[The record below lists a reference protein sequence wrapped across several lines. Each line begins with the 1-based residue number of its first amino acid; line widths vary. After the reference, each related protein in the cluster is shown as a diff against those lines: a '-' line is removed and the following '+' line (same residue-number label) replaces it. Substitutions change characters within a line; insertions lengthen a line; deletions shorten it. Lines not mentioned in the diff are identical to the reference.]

1 MTFYLNKQLQ
11 LDAMLCNLGSADQ
24 NALHH
29 YAAMEAAAT
38 ERMITSVSQANITAE
53 VMQRALGISDQHAL
67 RHYAEAAA
75 LEQFVAS
82 TSQALKL
89 TDYSDWNRVDR
100 VSTVS
105 EVLRVPTATQHNLA
119 MYSSAAI
126 DQARDIAEL
135 AQTYKLHAA
144 LDPFRTAVEPLA
156 SRLLHLQSLD
166 TIKSSAYLNAF
177 MQASTLSDI
186 FGKSIRVDHQLQE
199 AMRQFT
205 HAPILP
211 FDSLNAYRQFLDSA
225 GLGLSHWPHHR
236 LLTIGE
242 KRRRFKERLKQN
254 TESSHAKKGRT
265 LTQRYELTLRDILDE
280 VMVAEYGED
289 WAIERLP
296 LCDCK
301 DLLGKWQKRGGDVLD
316 HADYAHYEKIM
327 IYPAHFESVFEV
339 GFNDPTE
346 LAVDIKKAGK
356 LRAAL
361 QHFHPF
367 TAEDLL
373 EMRLIWRTIETGL
386 LALTDDYDFN
396 NWN

>member
-1 MTFYLNKQLQ
+1 MTFNLNVQLQ
-11 LDAMLCNLGSADQ
+11 LDAMLRHSVRVDSDAFQ
-24 NALHH
+24 H
-29 YAAMEAAAT
+29 YAAKEAAAVA
-38 ERMITSVSQANITAE
+38 RMMASLTQANITE
-53 VMQRALGISDQHAL
+53 DVMQRALGIADQNAF
-67 RHYAEAAA
+67 RNYAESTA
-75 LEQFVAS
+75 VDKYIGS
-82 TSQALKL
+82 TSDALKL
-89 TDYSDWNRVDR
+89 SDYSDWTRIDR
-100 VSTVS
+100 FSTGN
-105 EVLRVPTATQHNLA
+105 EALCAQATAQQHLK
-119 MYSSAAI
+119 MYSSAAVE
-126 DQARDIAEL
+126 QVRSIAEL
-135 AQTYKLHAA
+135 AQTYTLHAA
-144 LDPFRTAVEPLA
+144 LEPFRTAAEPLTNK
-156 SRLLHLQSLD
+156 LLHLQSLD
-166 TIKSSAYLNAF
+166 AIKSSAYLNAF

-386 LALTDDYDFN
+386 LALTDDYDFD